1 MFNSFEIS
9 INVNWIM
16 ISPAQ
21 PSSSQLYSIKV
32 HCHGRF
38 ISTIPAWD
46 SWKLERSTQICKQIE
61 GSLAVSLD
69 ATSVIPSNTFSRN
82 TCCLITRLLSLLYS
96 YLRIV
101 FYFRLELSSP
111 GVMWCYI
118 EGRTWTERKTSCSGV
133 CIVKVLHR
141 GRPGVGWPSQRGPSP
156 SSTPWSSFHTILV
169 ICRVGQVKPITIRY
183 LERPGTPLDS
193 DWQCCWV
200 GLKIVINILL
210 SLL

>member
-1 MFNSFEIS
+1 MSCRRGEPLRYTEAQSHCCYQQANFSAQIYTARVGQQEI
-9 INVNWIM
+9 
-16 ISPAQ
+16 
-21 PSSSQLYSIKV
+21 
-32 HCHGRF
+32 F
-38 ISTIPAWD
+38 ISEIV
-46 SWKLERSTQICKQIE
+46 IF
-61 GSLAVSLD
+61 SLM
-69 ATSVIPSNTFSRN
+69 F
-82 TCCLITRLLSLLYS
+82 CCLITRLLSLLYS
-96 YLRIV
+96 YLSIV